1 MKGAYRLIEFKIDIL
16 TMLLHSNGFVSLRVS
31 VLNVLLN
38 TMKNKVLNCQFQL
51 NMLEI
56 GKNIKF

>member
-38 TMKNKVLNCQFQL
+38 AMKNKVLNCQFQL

-56 GKNIKF
+56 GKNVKF

>member
-38 TMKNKVLNCQFQL
+38 AMKNKVLNCQFQL

>member
-16 TMLLHSNGFVSLRVS
+16 TMLLHRNGFVLLRVS

-38 TMKNKVLNCQFQL
+38 AMKNKVLNCQFQL

-56 GKNIKF
+56 GKNVKF